1 MVERNKCMSIPKI
14 RFNGTKQNWEKA
26 ELSVYA
32 KQYFVSNK
40 NIHHHN
46 LLSLSYGQIIR
57 KDIKSKKGLL
67 PSSYDTYQIVCK
79 GIIVFRFTDL
89 QNDRNSLR
97 VGLVKEEG
105 IITPAYICVIFKDY
119 TGKTVNK
126 YITEYRIIQ
135 AKELLKDSNIKMNDI
150 ALKVGYKDGN
160 YFAKIFKKET
170 GYTPS
175 EYRRKFL

>member
-1 MVERNKCMSIPKI
+1 MSIPKI

-105 IITPAYICVIFKDY
+105 IITPAYICVQCKGVMPEFFYLQLYAYDLRKIFYKMGDGMRQTLSYKDIKNLFIYIPPHSRTEKDY
-119 TGKTVNK
+119 KP
-126 YITEYRIIQ
+126 
-135 AKELLKDSNIKMNDI
+135 
-150 ALKVGYKDGN
+150 
-160 YFAKIFKKET
+160 F
-170 GYTPS
+170 
-175 EYRRKFL
+175 